1 MYILS
6 YLNRKT
12 IYMTIEK
19 QPQAIIC
26 GYCQNA
32 DYYYEDKHS
41 VWSQAKANGW
51 LIYKGQHFD
60 SGQCLN
66 NYKKGKD
73 PHEIRIED
81 FYD

>member
-1 MYILS
+1 MGI
-6 YLNRKT
+6 NV
-12 IYMTIEK
+12 
-19 QPQAIIC
+19 
-26 GYCQNA
+26 
-32 DYYYEDKHS
+32 

-60 SGQCLN
+60 SEQCLD
-66 NYKKGKD
+66 NYKKGKN